1 MEFLFVLGA
10 FHFRHCGG
18 YDKRTMEMNTGSTG
32 LNRFGLLTRMTM
44 FTALAGVIAALI
56 VLPVVGGVGLA
67 SKNSAQAFSNL
78 PSDLTQVPLPQRN
91 TIVDSDGD
99 ILAVLFAQNRI
110 EIPLEEISPIMQQAM
125 IAIEDQRFLDHAG
138 VDFRGTLRASISTG
152 TGGQVQGGSTI
163 TQQYVKQI
171 LLTAATTKEEQ
182 EAATAVSIN
191 RKLRE
196 ARHAI
201 ALENRLSKKEI
212 LEGYLN
218 IAYFGAG
225 SYGVEIAARRYFS
238 SNADRLTLSQA
249 ATLAGLVQNP
259 SRFDPTQFPE
269 RAQNRRD
276 DVLNAMVDTGYIT
289 QEQATQAKAISVVD
303 DLDPAELPNGCTSSI
318 APFFCDYVLTV
329 LRNDP
334 VFGETP
340 EARAR
345 LLDIGGLTITTT
357 LDRKAQT
364 SSQAAIEERIAFD
377 DASGKAASITMV
389 RPGTGEITAMA
400 QTRKWGRSGVGFT
413 TVNYGAP
420 LDANGTVG
428 FQAGSTFK
436 AYAIAAA
443 FKQGWDPFKV
453 INSPEKKEFEE
464 FVECETGDRFAPY
477 EVQNST
483 ASGAFDI
490 LSVTALSVNTYFV
503 GLEEELGLCDPP
515 EIAQASGLQ
524 QGNGEDFEKFPCFT
538 LGCFDVTTLDM
549 AVSMATFAAHGI
561 RCDAIAVSE
570 VKDRYGKNLDV
581 PSANCERTID
591 LQVADSTT
599 AVLAGVIDGP
609 VTGRT
614 GRAMDLGRPAAGKTG
629 TTDSSAAVWF
639 VGYTPDMAAAVWVG
653 DPRGGQKFPMKG
665 VTINGRYYS
674 QVFGSTLPGP
684 IWRDSLIGALEGT
697 PRTPWNLNTL
707 NGINTGGHGNTITAT
722 KDKCAGLEDEEL
734 IECETESSIEK
745 YAAEIASGLL
755 IIDPLTGKV
764 IPNPNAPAIAPDLPV
779 TPVP

>member
-1 MEFLFVLGA
+1 MENNLG
-10 FHFRHCGG
+10 G
-18 YDKRTMEMNTGSTG
+18 TG
-32 LNRFGLLTRMTM
+32 LDRFGLLTRMAT
-44 FTALAGVIAALI
+44 FVALAGVVAALV
-56 VLPVVGGVGLA
+56 VLPVVGGIGLA
-67 SKNSAQAFSNL
+67 TRNSAQAFSNL
-78 PSDLTQVPLPQRN
+78 PSDLTQVPLPQQN
-91 TIVDSDGD
+91 TIVDSNGD
-99 ILAVLFAQNRI
+99 TIAVLFAQNRI
-110 EIPLEEISPIMQQAM
+110 EVPLEEISPIMQQAV
-125 IAIEDQRFLDHAG
+125 IAIEDQRFLNHAG
-138 VDFRGTLRASISTG
+138 IDFRGTLRAAISTG
-152 TGGQVQGGSTI
+152 AGGQVQGGSTV

-182 EAATAVSIN
+182 EAATSVSIN

-196 ARHAI
+196 ARYAI
-201 ALENRLSKKEI
+201 ALENKLSKKEI

-238 SNADRLTLSQA
+238 TNADKLTLSQA

-259 SRFDPTQFPE
+259 SRFDPTQYPE
-269 RAQNRRD
+269 RAQSRRD
-276 DVLNAMVDTGYIT
+276 DVLNAMVNTGYIT
-289 QEQATQAKAISVVD
+289 QEQADAAKAISVED

-340 EARAR
+340 EDRAR
-345 LLDIGGLTITTT
+345 LLDIGGLTIKTT
-357 LDRKAQT
+357 LDRKAQVA
-364 SSQAAIEERIAFD
+364 SQKAVEDRIPYD

-400 QTRKWGRSGVGFT
+400 QNRKWGRSGVGYT

-420 LDANGTVG
+420 VDANGTVG

-436 AYAIAAA
+436 AFTIAAA

-453 INSPEKKEFEE
+453 INSPQRKPLKTLLNVKLEISSRRTKFRTQLLL
-464 FVECETGDRFAPY
+464 VR
-477 EVQNST
+477 
-483 ASGAFDI
+483 FDI
-490 LSVTALSVNTYFV
+490 LSGTAYSVNTYFV
-503 GLEEELGLCDPP
+503 GLEEQLGLCDPID
-515 EIAQASGLQ
+515 IATASGVQ
-524 QGNGEDFEKFPCFT
+524 QGNGEEFEKFPCFT

-549 AVSMATFAAHGI
+549 AVGMATFAAHGI
-561 RCDAIAVSE
+561 RCNAIAITE
-570 VKDRYGKNLDV
+570 VKDRYGKNLNV
-581 PSANCERTID
+581 PSADCERTID

-609 VTGRT
+609 VKGRT
-614 GRAMDLGRPAAGKTG
+614 GQAMDLGRPAAGKTG

-653 DPRGGQKFPMKG
+653 DPRGGQKYPMKG

-674 QVFGSTLPGP
+674 QVFGSTMPGP
-684 IWRDSLIGALEGT
+684 IWRDALIGALEGT
-697 PRTPWNLNTL
+697 PETPWDLNTL
-707 NGINTGGHGNTITAT
+707 NGVNPGGYGNKITST

-734 IECETESSIEK
+734 IECESESAAKK
-745 YAAEIASGLL
+745 YAAELASGAL
-755 IIDPLTGKV
+755 IIDPLTGKA
-764 IPNPNAPAIAPDLPV
+764 IPNPNGPAVAPAPSA

>member
-1 MEFLFVLGA
+1 MENNLG
-10 FHFRHCGG
+10 
-18 YDKRTMEMNTGSTG
+18 GSG
-32 LNRFGLLTRMTM
+32 LNRFSLLTRMTS
-44 FTALAGVIAALI
+44 FVALAGVIAALV
-56 VLPVVGGVGLA
+56 VLPVVGGIGLA
-67 SKNSAQAFSNL
+67 TRNTAQAYSDL
-78 PSDLTQVPLPQRN
+78 RSDLTQVPLPQRN
-91 TIVDSDGD
+91 IIVDSDGE

-110 EIPLEEISPIMQQAM
+110 EVPLEEISPIMQQAV
-125 IAIEDQRFLDHAG
+125 IAIEDQRFLNHAG
-138 VDFRGTLRASISTG
+138 IDFRGTLRASISTSS
-152 TGGQVQGGSTI
+152 GGQVQGGSTI

-171 LLTAATTKEEQ
+171 LLTAATTKEER
-182 EAATAVSIN
+182 EAATAVSIS

-196 ARHAI
+196 ARYAI
-201 ALENRLSKKEI
+201 ALENKLSKKEI

-238 SNADRLTLSQA
+238 TNANNLTLSQA

-259 SRFDPTQFPE
+259 SRFDPTLYPE

-276 DVLNAMVDTGYIT
+276 DVLNAMVNTGYIT
-289 QEQATQAKAISVVD
+289 QEQADATKAISVEA
-303 DLDPAELPNGCTSSI
+303 DLDPAELPNGCTTSI

-329 LRNDP
+329 LRSDP

-340 EARAR
+340 EERTR
-345 LLDIGGLTITTT
+345 LLDLGGLTIKTT
-357 LDRKAQT
+357 LDRKAQV
-364 SSQAAIEERIAFD
+364 SSQNSVDERIPFD
-377 DASGKAASITMV
+377 DPSGKAASITMV

-400 QTRKWGRSGVGFT
+400 QNRKWGRSGIGYT

-436 AYAIAAA
+436 AFTIAAA

-453 INSPEKKEFEE
+453 INSPEEKVFED
-464 FVECETGDRFAPY
+464 FVECETGGEFAPY
-477 EVQNST
+477 EVKNST
-483 ASGAFDI
+483 ASGGFDI
-490 LSVTALSVNTYFV
+490 LSGTAYSVNTYFV
-503 GLEEELGLCDPP
+503 GLEEKLGMCDPP
-515 EIAQASGLQ
+515 DIAKASGVQ

-549 AVSMATFAAHGI
+549 AVGMATFAAHGI
-561 RCDAIAVSE
+561 RCNAIAITE
-570 VKDRYGKNLDV
+570 ITDRYGKNLDV
-581 PSANCERTID
+581 PSAACTRTID

-599 AVLAGVIDGP
+599 AVLAGVINGP
-609 VTGRT
+609 VPGRT
-614 GRAMDLGRPAAGKTG
+614 GQAMDLGRPAAGKTG

-653 DPRGGQKFPMKG
+653 DPRGGQKYPMKR

-674 QVFGSTLPGP
+674 AVYGSTMPGP

-697 PRTPWNLNTL
+697 PKTPWNLNTL
-707 NGINTGGHGNTITAT
+707 NGINAGGTGNTITIS
-722 KDKCAGLEDEEL
+722 KEKCAGLEEEEL
-734 IECETESSIEK
+734 IECESEA
-745 YAAEIASGLL
+745 AAEEFAAELESGAM
-755 IIDPLTGKV
+755 IIDPLTGKA
-764 IPNPNAPAIAPDLPV
+764 IPNPNAPAVVTDPLT

>member
-1 MEFLFVLGA
+1 MENNLG
-10 FHFRHCGG
+10 
-18 YDKRTMEMNTGSTG
+18 GSG
-32 LNRFGLLTRMTM
+32 LNRFSLLTRMTS
-44 FTALAGVIAALI
+44 FVALAGVIAALV
-56 VLPVVGGVGLA
+56 VLPVVGGIGLA
-67 SKNSAQAFSNL
+67 TRNTAQAYSDL
-78 PSDLTQVPLPQRN
+78 RSDLTQVPLPQRN
-91 TIVDSDGD
+91 IIVDSDGE

-110 EIPLEEISPIMQQAM
+110 EVPLEEISPIMQQAV
-125 IAIEDQRFLDHAG
+125 IAIEDQRFLNHAG
-138 VDFRGTLRASISTG
+138 IDFRGTLRASISTSS
-152 TGGQVQGGSTI
+152 GGQVQGGSTI

-171 LLTAATTKEEQ
+171 LLTAATTKEER
-182 EAATAVSIN
+182 EAATAVSIS

-196 ARHAI
+196 ARYAI
-201 ALENRLSKKEI
+201 ALENKLSKKEI

-238 SNADRLTLSQA
+238 TNANNLTLSQA

-259 SRFDPTQFPE
+259 SRFDPTLYPE

-276 DVLNAMVDTGYIT
+276 DVLNAMVNTGYIT
-289 QEQATQAKAISVVD
+289 QEQADATKAISVEA
-303 DLDPAELPNGCTSSI
+303 DLDPAELPNGCTTSI

-329 LRNDP
+329 LRSDP

-340 EARAR
+340 EERTR
-345 LLDIGGLTITTT
+345 LLDLGGLTIKTT
-357 LDRKAQT
+357 LDRKAQV
-364 SSQAAIEERIAFD
+364 SSQNSVDERIPFD
-377 DASGKAASITMV
+377 DPSGKAASITMV

-400 QTRKWGRSGVGFT
+400 QNRKWGRSGIGYT

-436 AYAIAAA
+436 AFTIAAA

-453 INSPEKKEFEE
+453 INSPEKKVFED
-464 FVECETGDRFAPY
+464 FVECETGGKFAPY
-477 EVQNST
+477 EVKNST
-483 ASGAFDI
+483 ASGGFDI
-490 LSVTALSVNTYFV
+490 LSGTAYSVNTYFV
-503 GLEEELGLCDPP
+503 GLEEKLGMCDPP
-515 EIAQASGLQ
+515 DIAKASGVQ

-549 AVSMATFAAHGI
+549 AVGMATFAAHGI
-561 RCDAIAVSE
+561 RCNAIAITE
-570 VKDRYGKNLDV
+570 ITDRYGKNLDV
-581 PSANCERTID
+581 PSAACTRTID

-599 AVLAGVIDGP
+599 AVLAGVINGP
-609 VTGRT
+609 VPGRT
-614 GRAMDLGRPAAGKTG
+614 GQAMDLGRPAAGKTG

-653 DPRGGQKFPMKG
+653 DPRGGQKYPMKR

-674 QVFGSTLPGP
+674 AVYGSTMPGP

-697 PRTPWNLNTL
+697 PKTPWNLNTL
-707 NGINTGGHGNTITAT
+707 NGINAGGTGNTITIS
-722 KDKCAGLEDEEL
+722 KEKCAGLEEEEL
-734 IECETESSIEK
+734 IECESEA
-745 YAAEIASGLL
+745 AAEEFAAELESGAM
-755 IIDPLTGKV
+755 IIDPLTGKA
-764 IPNPNAPAIAPDLPV
+764 IPNPNAPAVVTDPLT

>member
-1 MEFLFVLGA
+1 MENNLG
-10 FHFRHCGG
+10 
-18 YDKRTMEMNTGSTG
+18 GSG
-32 LNRFGLLTRMTM
+32 LNRFSLLTRMTS
-44 FTALAGVIAALI
+44 FVALAGVIAALV
-56 VLPVVGGVGLA
+56 VLPVVGGIGLA
-67 SKNSAQAFSNL
+67 TRNAAQAYSSL
-78 PSDLTQVPLPQRN
+78 RSDLTQVPLPQRS

-99 ILAVLFAQNRI
+99 VLAVLFAQNRI
-110 EIPLEEISPIMQQAM
+110 EVPLEEISPIMQQAV

-138 VDFRGTLRASISTG
+138 IDFRGTLRASISTG
-152 TGGQVQGGSTI
+152 SGGQVQGGSTI

-171 LLTAATTKEEQ
+171 LLTAATTKEER
-182 EAATAVSIN
+182 EAATAVSIS

-196 ARHAI
+196 ARYAI
-201 ALENRLSKKEI
+201 ALENKLSKKEI

-238 SNADRLTLSQA
+238 TNANNLTLSQA

-259 SRFDPTQFPE
+259 SRFDPTLYPE

-276 DVLNAMVDTGYIT
+276 DVLNAMVNTGYIT
-289 QEQATQAKAISVVD
+289 QEQADATKAISVEA
-303 DLDPAELPNGCTSSI
+303 DLDPAELPNGCTTSF

-329 LRNDP
+329 LRSDP

-340 EARAR
+340 EERAR
-345 LLDIGGLTITTT
+345 LLDIGGLTIKTT
-357 LDRKAQT
+357 LDRKAQV
-364 SSQAAIEERIAFD
+364 SSQNSVEERIPFD
-377 DASGKAASITMV
+377 DPSGKAASITMI

-400 QTRKWGRSGVGFT
+400 QNRKWGRSGIGYT

-436 AYAIAAA
+436 AFTIAAA

-453 INSPEKKEFEE
+453 INSPEEKVFED
-464 FVECETGDRFAPY
+464 FVECETGGKFAPY
-477 EVQNST
+477 EVKNST
-483 ASGAFDI
+483 ASGGFDI
-490 LSVTALSVNTYFV
+490 LSGTAYSVNTYFV
-503 GLEEELGLCDPP
+503 GLEEKLGMCDPP
-515 EIAQASGLQ
+515 DIAKASGVQ

-549 AVSMATFAAHGI
+549 AVGMATFAAHGI
-561 RCDAIAVSE
+561 RCNAIAITE
-570 VKDRYGKNLDV
+570 ITDRYGKNLDV
-581 PSANCERTID
+581 PSAGCTRTVD

-599 AVLAGVIDGP
+599 AVLAGVINGP
-609 VTGRT
+609 VPGRT
-614 GRAMDLGRPAAGKTG
+614 GQAMNLGRPAAGKTG

-653 DPRGGQKFPMKG
+653 DPRGGQKYPMKR

-674 QVFGSTLPGP
+674 QVFGSTMPGP

-697 PRTPWNLNTL
+697 PKTPWDLNTL
-707 NGINTGGHGNTITAT
+707 NGLNAGGTGNTITIS
-722 KDKCAGLEDEEL
+722 KEKCAGLEEEEL
-734 IECETESSIEK
+734 IECESAA
-745 YAAEIASGLL
+745 AAEEFAAELESGAM
-755 IIDPLTGKV
+755 IIDPLTGKA
-764 IPNPNAPAIAPDLPV
+764 IPNPNAPAVVTDPLT

>member
-1 MEFLFVLGA
+1 MENNLG
-10 FHFRHCGG
+10 
-18 YDKRTMEMNTGSTG
+18 GSG
-32 LNRFGLLTRMTM
+32 LNRFSLLTRMTS
-44 FTALAGVIAALI
+44 FVALAGVIAALV
-56 VLPVVGGVGLA
+56 VLPVVGGIGLA
-67 SKNSAQAFSNL
+67 TRNAAQAYSSL
-78 PSDLTQVPLPQRN
+78 RSDLTQVPLPQRS

-99 ILAVLFAQNRI
+99 VLAVLFAQNRI
-110 EIPLEEISPIMQQAM
+110 EVPLEEISPIMQQAV

-138 VDFRGTLRASISTG
+138 IDFRGTLRASISTG
-152 TGGQVQGGSTI
+152 SGGQVQGGSTI

-171 LLTAATTKEEQ
+171 LLTAATTKEER
-182 EAATAVSIN
+182 EAATAVSIS

-196 ARHAI
+196 ARYAI
-201 ALENRLSKKEI
+201 ALENKLSKKEI

-238 SNADRLTLSQA
+238 TNANNLTLSQA

-259 SRFDPTQFPE
+259 SRFDPTLYPE

-276 DVLNAMVDTGYIT
+276 DVLNAMVNTGYIT
-289 QEQATQAKAISVVD
+289 QEQADATKAISVEA
-303 DLDPAELPNGCTSSI
+303 DLDPAELPNGCTTSF

-329 LRNDP
+329 LRSDP

-340 EARAR
+340 EERAR
-345 LLDIGGLTITTT
+345 LLDIGGLTIKTT
-357 LDRKAQT
+357 LDRKAQV
-364 SSQAAIEERIAFD
+364 SSQNSVEERIPFD
-377 DASGKAASITMV
+377 DPSGKAASITMI

-400 QTRKWGRSGVGFT
+400 QNRKWGRSGIGYT

-436 AYAIAAA
+436 AFTIAAA

-453 INSPEKKEFEE
+453 INSPEEKVFEDL
-464 FVECETGDRFAPY
+464 VECETGGKFAPY
-477 EVQNST
+477 EVKNST
-483 ASGAFDI
+483 ASGGFDI
-490 LSVTALSVNTYFV
+490 LSGTAYSVNTYFV
-503 GLEEELGLCDPP
+503 GLEEKLGMCDPP
-515 EIAQASGLQ
+515 DIAKASGVQ

-549 AVSMATFAAHGI
+549 AVGMATFAAHGI
-561 RCDAIAVSE
+561 RCNAIAITE
-570 VKDRYGKNLDV
+570 ITDRYGKNLDV
-581 PSANCERTID
+581 PSAGCTRTID

-599 AVLAGVIDGP
+599 AVLAGVINGP
-609 VTGRT
+609 VPGRT
-614 GRAMDLGRPAAGKTG
+614 GQAMNLGRPAAGKTG

-653 DPRGGQKFPMKG
+653 DPRGGQKYPMKR

-674 QVFGSTLPGP
+674 QVFGSTMPGP

-697 PRTPWNLNTL
+697 PKTPWDLNTL
-707 NGINTGGHGNTITAT
+707 NGLNAGGTGNTITIS
-722 KDKCAGLEDEEL
+722 KEKCAGLEEEEL
-734 IECETESSIEK
+734 IECESAA
-745 YAAEIASGLL
+745 AAEEFAAELESGAM
-755 IIDPLTGKV
+755 IIDPLTGKA
-764 IPNPNAPAIAPDLPV
+764 IPNPNAPAVVTDPLT